1 MAQPRATLAVRVA
14 ALATLVV
21 AVPAA
26 GVGERA
32 PQQAPC
38 EPLATSTAYA
48 QRVDHA
54 LRAKQDVWGNELL
67 RAPAGP
73 TYEGAARYL
82 APLLLARAPKQT
94 ALTTSGVHYLAFGRP
109 GRFALHVA
117 DGSQILA
124 RRAGGESLTVS
135 VGRSGEE
142 TYGSCLAR
150 LETPRLAD
158 GYLPILRTAYVDEN
172 GSRYRQESFATLRA
186 GSLVSMVRLDVNPFT
201 AVEVRFTPSR
211 SGAGLTYAVPDG
223 STRTLYVA
231 FSRGRA
237 TAIEAASYDRLRAAE
252 AAYWRRRL
260 AEGASIDVPERRVH
274 DAARALLIQDLLLAW
289 RYSVGNPYEQFSFPE
304 GVDVAQVLSSWGF
317 RDVARRML
325 ETSFHRR
332 PRPYPNWKRGQK
344 LVGVALHSR
353 LFRDGA
359 FVARATPVLRAYV
372 DALVRQLTA
381 DPNGLL
387 GRERYSSDIPDDVY
401 GLHAHAV
408 VWQGLESMARV
419 WLQTGRPALAVRS
432 RRLAQR
438 LERSLRRAV
447 ARSQRRL
454 PDGSLFL
461 PARLLDGE
469 RPYDRLTT
477 SRPGSYWNL
486 VTPYA
491 LASGLFPRGSP
502 EARGALR
509 YMLRHGSRLLG
520 LVRAGAFALY
530 GKAPTYPQSG
540 TDQVYGVNVARFLA
554 LNDRPDQLVL
564 SLYGQLAAGMTPGT
578 FASGEAASVAPIP
591 GQYHR
596 SMYLPPNSA
605 ANAAFLEALR
615 LLLVHEPLDRSA
627 QPHGLELA
635 FATPRGW
642 LAPGRRIS
650 VRRVPTSFGPLSF
663 SVEAREA
670 DVRAVLDLPPRG
682 RPQVSLRLRL
692 PAGRRIVHVSLD
704 GRRLPFSGETI
715 RLPRLAGRH
724 ELVARVGS

>member
-1 MAQPRATLAVRVA
+1 VTTRPVALA
-14 ALATLVV
+14 ALA
-21 AVPAA
+21 AVLGTVLAA
-26 GVGERA
+26 GGAERGA
-32 PQQAPC
+32 RQAVC
-38 EPLATSTAYA
+38 RPLATSTAYA
-48 QRVDHA
+48 RRVDRA

-67 RAPAGP
+67 RAPDGP
-73 TYEGAARYL
+73 SYEGAARYL

-94 ALTTSGVHYLAFGRP
+94 PLTASGVHYLAFGRP

-124 RRAGGESLTVS
+124 QRVGGESLTVT

-172 GSRYRQESFATLRA
+172 GSPYRQESFATLRA
-186 GSLVSMVRLDVNPFT
+186 GSLVSLVRLDVNPFT

-211 SGAGLTYAVPDG
+211 SGAGLTYAVPDA

-231 FSRGRA
+231 FSRGSA
-237 TAIEAASYDRLRAAE
+237 TAIEAASYNRLRAAE

-260 AEGASIDVPERRVH
+260 ADGASIDVPERRVH
-274 DAARALLIQDLLLAW
+274 EAARALLIQDLALAW

-304 GVDVAQVLSSWGF
+304 GVDVAQVLSGLGF
-317 RDVARRML
+317 HDVARGIL

-344 LVGVALHSR
+344 LVGVALHYR
-353 LFRDGA
+353 LFRDEA

-372 DALVRQLTA
+372 DALARQLIA

-419 WLQTGRPALAVRS
+419 WQQTGRAGLAARA
-432 RRLAQR
+432 RQLAQR

-502 EARGALR
+502 EARSALR

-520 LVRAGAFALY
+520 LVRAAAFALY
-530 GKAPTYPQSG
+530 GSTPRYPESG
-540 TDQVYGVNVARFLA
+540 TDQVYGTNVARFLA

-578 FASGEAASVAPIP
+578 FVAGEAASVAPIP

-596 SMYLPPNSA
+596 SMYLPPNGA
-605 ANAAFLEALR
+605 ANAAFLETLR

-627 QPHGLELA
+627 QPRGLELA
-635 FATPRGW
+635 FATPRRW

-650 VRRVPTSFGPLSF
+650 VRRVPTSFGPLSY
-663 SVEAREA
+663 SLEAREA

-682 RPQVSLRLRL
+682 QPQVSLRLRL

-704 GRRLPFSGETI
+704 GRRLPFSGETV

>member
-1 MAQPRATLAVRVA
+1 VTTRPVALA
-14 ALATLVV
+14 ALA
-21 AVPAA
+21 AVLGTVQAA
-26 GVGERA
+26 GGAERGA
-32 PQQAPC
+32 RQAVC
-38 EPLATSTAYA
+38 RPLATSTAYA
-48 QRVDHA
+48 RRVDRA

-67 RAPAGP
+67 RAPDGLS
-73 TYEGAARYL
+73 YEGAARYL

-94 ALTTSGVHYLAFGRP
+94 PLTASGVHYLAFGRP

-124 RRAGGESLTVS
+124 QRVGGESLTVT

-172 GSRYRQESFATLRA
+172 GSPYRQESFATLRA
-186 GSLVSMVRLDVNPFT
+186 GSLVSLVRLDVNPFT

-211 SGAGLTYAVPDG
+211 SGAGLTYAVPDA

-231 FSRGRA
+231 FSPGNA
-237 TAIEAASYDRLRAAE
+237 TAIEAASYNRLRAAE

-260 AEGASIDVPERRVH
+260 ADGASIDVPERRVH
-274 DAARALLIQDLLLAW
+274 EAARALLIQDLALAW

-304 GVDVAQVLSSWGF
+304 GVDVAQVLSGWGF
-317 RDVARRML
+317 RDVARRIL

-344 LVGVALHSR
+344 LVGVALHHR
-353 LFRDGA
+353 LFRDEA

-372 DALVRQLTA
+372 DALARQLIA

-419 WLQTGRPALAVRS
+419 WQQTGRAALAARA
-432 RRLAQR
+432 RQLAQR
-438 LERSLRRAV
+438 LERSLRRVV

-502 EARGALR
+502 EARSALR

-520 LVRAGAFALY
+520 LVRAAAFALY
-530 GKAPTYPQSG
+530 GSTPRYPESG
-540 TDQVYGVNVARFLA
+540 TDQVYGTNVARFLA

-578 FASGEAASVAPIP
+578 FVAGEAASVAPIP

-596 SMYLPPNSA
+596 SMYLPPNGA
-605 ANAAFLEALR
+605 ANAAFLETLR

-627 QPHGLELA
+627 QPRGLELA
-635 FATPRGW
+635 FATPRRW

-650 VRRVPTSFGPLSF
+650 VRRVPTSFGPLSY
-663 SVEAREA
+663 SLEAREA

-682 RPQVSLRLRL
+682 QPQVSLRLRL
-692 PAGRRIVHVSLD
+692 PAGRRIVDVSLD
-704 GRRLPFSGETI
+704 GRRLPFSGETV